1 MSHRHRASVA
11 VLGVPFDN
19 VTMLEAVDLIEQK
32 IEERGF
38 HQVATANL
46 DFLVHAMHD
55 KSLQNIL
62 CSCDLVVPDG
72 MPIVWASRL
81 MGTSLKERIAGVDL
95 IPHLAELSCRRG
107 YGIYLLGAS
116 EESSRRA
123 AEALENRFPGLRIV
137 GRYSPPVA
145 PIEKMDHQGILA
157 RLERA
162 KPDILLVAM
171 GHPKQEQWLALN
183 RHRLKVPLCMG
194 VGGSLDLMAGVL
206 SRAPLWMQTS
216 GLEWFYRASQEPGR
230 LGKRYCRD
238 AYSLFRHLPG
248 QLATTAIQPRKPL
261 HSAVQVWNLAETSVI
276 SVSGSL
282 IGALQ
287 EELDEHL
294 LRAYDEDRHVIV
306 DLSKAAYLGP
316 DSLASLLHASV
327 AMNNN
332 HRQLLLAEMPAHL
345 QRVLKAARLMHC
357 FNTAPSV
364 GDAVYRVNRGDSSLP
379 SELVALTDRAAA
391 ARSVHVRVELL
402 KDFCERIIAAGQA
415 SQFLFGPHSSPT
427 SDRPLVSTLFA
438 GRTI

>member
-1 MSHRHRASVA
+1 MSHRHRVSVA

-19 VTMLEAVDLIEQK
+19 VTMHEAVELIEKQ

-46 DFLVHAMHD
+46 DFLMHAIHD
-55 KSLQNIL
+55 RSLQEVL

-81 MGTSLKERIAGVDL
+81 MGTKLKERIAGVDL

-116 EESSRRA
+116 EENSSRA
-123 AEALENRFPGLRIV
+123 AEVLKERFPELRIV

-145 PIEKMDHQGILA
+145 PIEEMDHEGILA

-194 VGGSLDLMAGVL
+194 VGGSLDLMAGTF

-216 GLEWFYRASQEPGR
+216 GLEWFYRACQEPRR
-230 LGKRYCRD
+230 LGSRYCKD
-238 AYSLFRHLPG
+238 AYGLFRHLPG
-248 QLATTAIQPRKPL
+248 QLASTAIQPRKPL
-261 HSAVQVWNLAETSVI
+261 HSAVQVWRLANTLII
-276 SVSGSL
+276 SVAGNL
-282 IGALQ
+282 IGTLP
-287 EELDEHL
+287 EELNEHL
-294 LRAYDEDRHVIV
+294 LCAYDEDLHVIV
-306 DLSKAAYLGP
+306 DLAKAAYLGP
-316 DSLASLLHASV
+316 DSLASLLNAAV

-332 HRQLLLAEMPAHL
+332 RRQLLLAEMPAHL

-357 FNTAPSV
+357 FLTAPTV
-364 GDAVYRVNRGDSSLP
+364 GDAVYRVDRVDGRLP
-379 SELVALTDRAAA
+379 SELVACPGPSAA
-391 ARSVHVRVELL
+391 ARSIHVQVELL

-427 SDRPLVSTLFA
+427 PSA
-438 GRTI
+438 H

>member
-1 MSHRHRASVA
+1 MSHRHRVSVA

-19 VTMLEAVDLIEQK
+19 VTMHEAVELIEKQ
-32 IEERGF
+32 IEEGGF

-46 DFLVHAMHD
+46 DFLMHAIHD
-55 KSLQNIL
+55 RSLQDVL

-81 MGTSLKERIAGVDL
+81 MGTKLKERIAGVDL

-116 EESSRRA
+116 EENSSRA
-123 AEALENRFPGLRIV
+123 AEVLKGRFPELRIV

-145 PIEKMDHQGILA
+145 PVEKMDHEGILA

-194 VGGSLDLMAGVL
+194 VGGSLDLMSGTF

-216 GLEWFYRASQEPGR
+216 GLEWFYRACQEPRR
-230 LGKRYCRD
+230 LGSRYCKD
-238 AYSLFRHLPG
+238 AYGLFRHLPG
-248 QLATTAIQPRKPL
+248 QWASTAIQPRKPL
-261 HSAVQVWNLAETSVI
+261 HSAVQVWRLANTSII
-276 SVSGSL
+276 SVKGDLTGSL
-282 IGALQ
+282 PQ
-287 EELDEHL
+287 ELEEHL
-294 LRAYDEDRHVIV
+294 LCAYDEDLHVIV
-306 DLSKAAYLGP
+306 DLAKAAYLGP
-316 DSLASLLHASV
+316 DSLASLLNAAV

-357 FNTAPSV
+357 FLTAPTV
-364 GDAVYRVNRGDSSLP
+364 GDAVYRVDRIDGRLP
-379 SELVALTDRAAA
+379 SELVACTGPAAA
-391 ARSVHVRVELL
+391 ARSIHVQVELL

-427 SDRPLVSTLFA
+427 QSA
-438 GRTI
+438 H